1 MDATIS
7 TAPPA
12 RPDVVSVETTPRP
25 TAPKMAFSEVLAG
38 GARSL
43 VSGAQSVVQSHARI
57 AAHGRSPCGPASTGL
72 LSATSNAP
80 TGSAANTAPE
90 GPGGALAGTGATGTT
105 ARVAGDSLQQTMA
118 QDQEMNLYY
127 LQVQEQVD
135 AQNRTFTTLSNVLEV
150 ENNTAKNA
158 ISNIH

>member
-1 MDATIS
+1 MDNTI
-7 TAPPA
+7 PPTPPV
-12 RPDVVSVETTPRP
+12 RPDIVSVETTPRP

-43 VSGAQSVVQSHARI
+43 VNGAQSVVQSLPA
-57 AAHGRSPCGPASTGL
+57 SPLMALAVRPGSTGL
-72 LSATSNAP
+72 LSTTSNA
-80 TGSAANTAPE
+80 TTFAANTTPE
-90 GPGGALAGTGATGTT
+90 GPGGAVVGTGATGTSSGSS
-105 ARVAGDSLQQTMA
+105 GDSLQQTMA
-118 QDQEMNLYY
+118 QDEQMNMYY

-135 AQNRTFTTLSNVLEV
+135 AQNRVFTTLSNVLEV